1 MLKGNRTLKPSDL
14 LINEDGSI
22 YHLKIK
28 PEELA
33 DTVLIVGDPA
43 RAEEIATSFD
53 NIEHSNSNREFT
65 SFTGTYQGKRFT
77 ALSTGIGTDNI
88 DIVINELDALANIDF
103 ATRTE
108 KDKKRSL
115 QIVRLG
121 TSGSMHPNVK
131 AGTMVLA
138 THGLGI
144 DGTMQYYANLNR
156 VIDQKLTDHFI
167 DSLKWPE
174 FLPKPYIVPGYS
186 ELIHKLDHGPFKGIT
201 VTAPGFYASQGR
213 EIRLPGSFP
222 GMLEKIASFEYQN
235 HMVVNFEMETAALY
249 GLAALLGHQ
258 AASIC
263 VILANRALGT
273 YDPSYKQS
281 VKGMI
286 GFVLENLTK

>member
-1 MLKGNRTLKPSDL
+1 MNKDPLKPSDL

-33 DTVLIVGDPA
+33 DSVLIVGDPA
-43 RAEEIATSFD
+43 RAKEIAEYFD
-53 NIEHSNSNREFT
+53 NIECSNSNREFT
-65 SFTGTYQGKRFT
+65 SFTGTYKGKRFT

-88 DIVINELDALANIDF
+88 DIVVNELDALANIDF
-103 ATRTE
+103 STRQISE
-108 KDKKRSL
+108 ERRSL

-121 TSGSMHPNVK
+121 TSGSMHPHVP

-144 DGTMQYYANLNR
+144 DGTMQYYANLDR
-156 VIDQKLTDHFI
+156 VIDQQLTDRFI
-167 DSLKWPE
+167 TSLKWPD
-174 FLPKPYIVPGYS
+174 FLPQPYIVPGHPG
-186 ELIHKLDHGPFKGIT
+186 LIRQLDHGPFKGIT

-213 EIRLPGSFP
+213 EIRLPGSFQ
-222 GMLEKIASFEYQN
+222 GMLEKIASFEHQG

-249 GLAALLGHQ
+249 GLSALLGHQ

-273 YDPSYKQS
+273 YDPSYKES
-281 VKGMI
+281 VKDMI
-286 GFVLENLTK
+286 TYVLNKLAA

>member
-1 MLKGNRTLKPSDL
+1 MSMDIRPIKPSDL
-14 LINEDGSI
+14 LLNEDGSI
-22 YHLKIK
+22 YHLRLK

-43 RAEEIATSFD
+43 RAKEIAGSFD
-53 NIEHSNSNREFT
+53 EVEYRRTNREFV
-65 SFTGTYQGKRFT
+65 SFTGKYKGKRFT

-88 DIVINELDALANIDF
+88 DIVLNELDALANIDF
-103 ATRTE
+103 KTRTV
-108 KDKKRSL
+108 KDKIRSL
-115 QIVRLG
+115 EIVRLG
-121 TSGSMHPNVK
+121 TSGSMHPHVQ

-144 DGTMQYYANLNR
+144 DGTMQYYANLSR
-156 VIDQKLTDHFI
+156 VTDLQLTESFI
-167 DSLKWPE
+167 SSLNWPD
-174 FLPKPYIVPGYS
+174 FLPRPYIVPGDP
-186 ELIHKLDHGPFKGIT
+186 ELLHKFDHGPFKGIT

-222 GMLEKIASFEYQN
+222 GILEKIASFEYQGKS
-235 HMVVNFEMETAALY
+235 VVNFEMETAALY
-249 GLAALLGHQ
+249 GLSMLLGHK

-273 YDPSYKQS
+273 YDPRYKES

-286 GFVLENLTK
+286 SFVLESLST